1 MTTGASKTM
10 AQADIPLFVQDVIN
24 TGCDICAIGHDG
36 YVVGDSDLSEEE
48 YGIAAPELQRIKERY
63 GDRDLL
69 RQEIAEH
76 LRSIGRYVDL
86 GSPA

>member
-1 MTTGASKTM
+1 MMAGASKRM
-10 AQADIPLFVQDVIN
+10 EQADIPLFVQDVIN

-48 YGIAAPELQRIKERY
+48 YDIAAPELQRIKERY
-63 GDRDLL
+63 GDRDFL
-69 RQEIAEH
+69 RQEIAAH